1 MADERRL
8 RHGDNRDVRPRAG
21 TRDPVARAARAPL
34 MSAQTTHESPAQ
46 VVLPA
51 VGQWRPVRPN
61 GSRTPKQRKREL
73 RKDRQRRRRIAE
85 RAEHDPTLTDFEVR
99 VLKGYLC
106 HSDDS
111 GARVWPKVGTVAG
124 QVHGTVRSVRR
135 CVAQLEAAGYMK
147 RFMRP
152 VSHQRNQS
160 NMYYFCEPPGPIVD
174 HRSNQRRRPRKRR
187 SHRRTRETAGT
198 PYRVEEPPTAGAAKP
213 SPPPHKPRSRP
224 DLLPSPTIS
233 HRTIPLP
240 THSLPKPPTPTPP
253 DSVTHAIADARA
265 VLAALKSKNKRPFG
279 PQTAGRLRRP
289 SL

>member
-1 MADERRL
+1 
-8 RHGDNRDVRPRAG
+8 
-21 TRDPVARAARAPL
+21 
-34 MSAQTTHESPAQ
+34 MSAQTTQESPLQ
-46 VVLPA
+46 VVPPA
-51 VGQWRPVRPN
+51 VGQWRPVRPS

-152 VSHQRNQS
+152 VSRQRNQS

-187 SHRRTRETAGT
+187 SHRRTREAAGT
-198 PYRVEEPPTAGAAKP
+198 PYRVEEPPSAGAAKL
-213 SPPPHKPRSRP
+213 SPPPRKPTWRQ
-224 DLLPSPTIS
+224 DLPPNSPGPSET
-233 HRTIPLP
+233 TPLP
-240 THSLPKPPTPTPP
+240 THSPPDPPASTPP
-253 DSVTHAIADARA
+253 DSVTDAIADARA
-265 VLAALKSKNKRPFG
+265 VLAALKTKNRRPFG